1 MFSVILVYIR
11 ERPFLCVI
19 GLHNLFT
26 ICWLITII
34 KHALIISFIEQKT
47 METFYI
53 ILLQKNDSLLIV
65 MVTYYFSKTCK

>member
-1 MFSVILVYIR
+1 MFSVILVCIR

-26 ICWLITII
+26 ICWLIAII